1 MQLNMTLEKDATHL
15 LQAAVFA
22 VSPGLRPLQTPAS
35 SLNRLEH
42 VGVDHAELGEALTFP
57 VN

>member
-15 LQAAVFA
+15 LQAAVLA

-35 SLNRLEH
+35 SLRLEH
-42 VGVDHAELGEALTFP
+42 VGVDHTELGEALTFP